1 MVMGW
6 RDIGI
11 LINTYLEKLMFLWVL
26 SSMGIGYLLHT
37 FLSYGQAS
45 VVWLF
50 ACMTFVTALGT
61 QFKQIAYV
69 VRHPWRILLVIVL
82 IHLLLP
88 YIAFGLGSVFLSSN
102 PQYIVGI
109 VLASSIP
116 VGVTSVMW
124 TGLANGALP
133 IALSIVALD
142 TLLSPVILP
151 YTVRLIVGQTV
162 NINFGELFWGLM
174 FMVVLPT
181 LVGIVINELSKG
193 QMKGWIH
200 PIASP
205 FSKLAMLA
213 VVAINV
219 AIVTPSLNGQ
229 HHVVVLLCVLVS
241 MAVLG
246 YVIGHLSGLSSR
258 ADGPTQISM
267 TYNVGMRNISAG
279 ITIATQYFSHEASIP
294 VVLAM
299 LFQQPLATLV
309 CWLYQRKQRM
319 AFMDEAHDVTQ

>member
-1 MVMGW
+1 MGW

-11 LINTYLEKLMFLWVL
+11 RVNTYLEKLMFVWVL
-26 SSMGIGYLLHT
+26 TSMCIGYLLHT
-37 FLSYGQAS
+37 FLAHGQAS
-45 VVWLF
+45 VVLLF

-61 QFKQIAYV
+61 KFKQIAYV
-69 VRHPWRILLVIVL
+69 VRHPWRILLVIVM
-82 IHLLLP
+82 IHLVLP
-88 YIAFGLGSVFLSSN
+88 YIAFGLGSMFLGSN

-124 TGLANGALP
+124 TGLASGALP

-151 YTVRLIVGQTV
+151 YTVHLIVGKTV
-162 NINFGELFWGLM
+162 NIHFGELFWGLV
-174 FMVVLPT
+174 FMVVIPT
-181 LVGIVINELSKG
+181 IVGIVINELSKG
-193 QMKGWIH
+193 RMKGWIH

-205 FSKLAMLA
+205 ISKISMLA

-219 AIVTPSLNGQ
+219 AIVTPSLGGQ
-229 HHVVVLLCVLVS
+229 RHIAILLCVLVA
-241 MAVLG
+241 MAVMG
-246 YVIGHLSGLSSR
+246 YIIGGLSGWASR
-258 ADGPTQISM
+258 ADGPTRISM

-309 CWLYQRKQRM
+309 CWIYQRKQRVT
-319 AFMDEAHDVTQ
+319 FVEETHDVAN